1 MTTLTATYS
10 PEDNKLRL
18 YASERLDPETYA
30 KAKELGFR
38 WAPKQDLFV
47 APMWHPQREDFLI
60 ELCGEIGD
68 ENKSLVD
75 RQEERAER
83 FEGYQENRLKDAE
96 AAHDAVSA
104 ITENIP
110 LGQPILIG
118 HHSEKKARK
127 DAERIERG
135 MQKAVNMWETSEY
148 WKYRVGGVLRHAEY
162 KEKPAV
168 RARRIKKLQAEER
181 KFKKTIKELTDA
193 IALWNREGLTLK
205 QALSLTSWPFVYSD
219 ALHGQLEKGEVSIEE
234 AKTKSIKRK
243 ENTLKF
249 YERWLKHT
257 AFRIEYE
264 SDMLEG
270 QGAIDL
276 LKPKPRP
283 KQLPLLNYRQPEG
296 FQVENIYHR
305 GEFSTYPQIEM
316 TAAEYQKKYKDSRG
330 TATVDG
336 SHRVRVYYGSFKD
349 GIYKSSRSVVF
360 LTDKK
365 EHQKPEEVNA

>member
-1 MTTLTATYS
+1 M
-10 PEDNKLRL
+10 
-18 YASERLDPETYA
+18 
-30 KAKELGFR
+30 
-38 WAPKQDLFV
+38 PK
-47 APMWHPQREDFLI
+47 
-60 ELCGEIGD
+60 
-68 ENKSLVD
+68 
-75 RQEERAER
+75 
-83 FEGYQENRLKDAE
+83 

-181 KFKKTIKELTDA
+181 KFKKYIKEFERD
-193 IALWNREGLTLK
+193 ISIWSDDRLTLVLAKRISYGDIYTKLDKEEITLDQARQEVIKKK
-205 QALSLTSWPFVYSD
+205 QN
-219 ALHGQLEKGEVSIEE
+219 SI
-234 AKTKSIKRK
+234 
-243 ENTLKF
+243 KF